1 MWKKIFWTK
10 KKTTDLEIVSI
21 NNIKKD
27 QNVCRKVLNRIKP
40 DIIFTFGVSLIPPKL
55 IKIMPRY
62 SINLH
67 SGLAPYYKG
76 TACNFW
82 PFYFLEPNW
91 AGMTFHLLSNKLDS
105 GKILHHTI
113 PRLNLKDNIHDVSCK
128 AQLKS
133 FKDSLKIIKKIKE
146 KNIKEHKVNLSG
158 KLFLKKDFK
167 PEHLR
172 IIYNLYNDNI
182 VKMYL
187 QKKLGKTKPKTF
199 SIYD

>member
-1 MWKKIFWTK
+1 
-10 KKTTDLEIVSI
+10 
-21 NNIKKD
+21 
-27 QNVCRKVLNRIKP
+27 
-40 DIIFTFGVSLIPPKL
+40 
-55 IKIMPRY
+55 MPRY